1 MPTVEPVRI
10 TFDHAVDQA
19 SVASR
24 LHLVPSATGSLKWLS
39 DRELEYDHLP
49 LAPSTTYQVVIEAG
63 YRDAAGNVY
72 VLRHHWSFIT
82 EPPPAFTAASPADG
96 ATGIDPA
103 DYLTVDFSR
112 PMDAGS
118 MRSGI
123 VLSPQV
129 AFNVRLDPTDA
140 RRAIVAPNSLL
151 APSTTYTML
160 ITTGVL
166 DQDGNQLDRVQTIQ
180 FTTGALS
187 TLHGWIAFAAL
198 RSTGDSAGLWIVNDL
213 GFPRLLLDAGSIQSF
228 AWSPD
233 GNSLVYE
240 SQAGTWSAYTPG
252 GAPETLDFTASWAA
266 ALAPGLGYAY
276 LDASETLRR
285 EAADKTVEVIASGV
299 TDAAVSP
306 DGKRIAYIEP
316 QSDGTTMIWGY
327 ELGLRSHYVLG
338 VDKGEVSGL
347 SWSPAGNRLAYLRVD
362 PTSSALRV
370 LGLAGSASFTTIA
383 TGDLGQPAWLRDSD
397 HLVIDAAVRSAAG
410 VQVRKAFLIN
420 VAAPPPA
427 LTISLGLPADSDIQV
442 SGPVPSPDGHQIAF
456 ISGGQVWLMNA
467 DGTRPVPLTRFD
479 QQSFPYSCLMPAWTR
494 S

>member
-1 MPTVEPVRI
+1 RAHHAARVIGAAARLVRDRRRAAGHGRGRPRQPGSQGEGHPRRRRTEHRRHRGGDRPGAGHLAAVRRLLAPRAAGAGDEGTPQVALLRARGFRTPGPAILAVALLLAALPACGGSPAQIVDYSPLRGQQSVPTVEPVRI

-49 LAPSTTYQVVIEAG
+49 LAPSTTYEVVIEAG

-112 PMDAGS
+112 AMDAGS

-180 FTTGALS
+180 FTTGAVS

-198 RSTGDSAGLWIVNDL
+198 RSTGDSAGLWIINDL

-266 ALAPGLGYAY
+266 
-276 LDASETLRR
+276 
-285 EAADKTVEVIASGV
+285 
-299 TDAAVSP
+299 
-306 DGKRIAYIEP
+306 
-316 QSDGTTMIWGY
+316 
-327 ELGLRSHYVLG
+327 
-338 VDKGEVSGL
+338 
-347 SWSPAGNRLAYLRVD
+347 
-362 PTSSALRV
+362 
-370 LGLAGSASFTTIA
+370 
-383 TGDLGQPAWLRDSD
+383 
-397 HLVIDAAVRSAAG
+397 
-410 VQVRKAFLIN
+410 
-420 VAAPPPA
+420 
-427 LTISLGLPADSDIQV
+427 
-442 SGPVPSPDGHQIAF
+442 
-456 ISGGQVWLMNA
+456 
-467 DGTRPVPLTRFD
+467 
-479 QQSFPYSCLMPAWTR
+479 
-494 S
+494 